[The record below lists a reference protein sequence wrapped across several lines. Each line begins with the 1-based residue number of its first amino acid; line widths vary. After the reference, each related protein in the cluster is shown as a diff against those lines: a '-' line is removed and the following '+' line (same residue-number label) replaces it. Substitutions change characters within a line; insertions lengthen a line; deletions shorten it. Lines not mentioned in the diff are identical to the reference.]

1 MRGKLVS
8 SAALLIRLLPL
19 VQLLLM
25 RFLYFTVSVCAAKQ
39 GVLIGKKLHKAHEM
53 EAGLAWVFAMA
64 ACRAGSMLDLHRPD
78 KPGSP
83 LPPLL
88 CHCCRMRQPWW
99 GCSGP
104 AWQFGCCLPLLPFV

>member
-39 GVLIGKKLHKAHEM
+39 GVLIGKNFIRH
-53 EAGLAWVFAMA
+53 
-64 ACRAGSMLDLHRPD
+64 
-78 KPGSP
+78 
-83 LPPLL
+83 
-88 CHCCRMRQPWW
+88 MR
-99 GCSGP
+99 
-104 AWQFGCCLPLLPFV
+104 